1 MKNAEIQL
9 QSESSL
15 GDEDIEKLTNLA
27 EENRASIINAKK
39 AEQQR
44 KRRAEMKSSNPEIYE
59 NHLANRRVYQR
70 KRYEEMKN
78 AEIQLQ
84 SESSLGDE
92 DIEKLTNLAEEN
104 RASIINAKKAEQQ
117 RKRRAEMKSSNPEI
131 YENHLANRRD
141 YQRKR
146 YEEMKNAEIQLQSE
160 SSLGN
165 EDIEKL
171 TNLANKRRKLIH
183 ANTVYQQTNKQ
194 SRWVQ
199 VPQEW
204 DEEYPC
210 Q

>member
-1 MKNAEIQL
+1 
-9 QSESSL
+9 
-15 GDEDIEKLTNLA
+15 
-27 EENRASIINAKK
+27 
-39 AEQQR
+39 
-44 KRRAEMKSSNPEIYE
+44 
-59 NHLANRRVYQR
+59 
-70 KRYEEMKN
+70 
-78 AEIQLQ
+78 
-84 SESSLGDE
+84 
-92 DIEKLTNLAEEN
+92 
-104 RASIINAKKAEQQ
+104 
-117 RKRRAEMKSSNPEI
+117 MKSSNPEI

-146 YEEMKNAEIQLQSE
+146 YEEMKNAEIQLQSG
-160 SSLGN
+160 SSLGD

>member
-1 MKNAEIQL
+1 MDHQRKTTVNNKEN
-9 QSESSL
+9 
-15 GDEDIEKLTNLA
+15 DKLRKREFRANMS
-27 EENRASIINAKK
+27 EENRASINAKK

-59 NHLANRRVYQR
+59 NHLANQ
-70 KRYEEMKN
+70 
-78 AEIQLQ
+78 
-84 SESSLGDE
+84 
-92 DIEKLTNLAEEN
+92 
-104 RASIINAKKAEQQ
+104 
-117 RKRRAEMKSSNPEI
+117 
-131 YENHLANRRD
+131 RD

-160 SSLGN
+160 SSLGD

>member
-1 MKNAEIQL
+1 MDHQRKTTVNKEN
-9 QSESSL
+9 
-15 GDEDIEKLTNLA
+15 DKLRKREFRANMS
-27 EENRASIINAKK
+27 EENRASINAKK

-59 NHLANRRVYQR
+59 NY
-70 KRYEEMKN
+70 
-78 AEIQLQ
+78 
-84 SESSLGDE
+84 
-92 DIEKLTNLAEEN
+92 
-104 RASIINAKKAEQQ
+104 
-117 RKRRAEMKSSNPEI
+117 
-131 YENHLANRRD
+131 LANRRD

-183 ANTVYQQTNKQ
+183 ANTVYQHTNKQ

>member
-1 MKNAEIQL
+1 MDHQRKTTVNKEN
-9 QSESSL
+9 
-15 GDEDIEKLTNLA
+15 DKLRKREFRANMS
-27 EENRASIINAKK
+27 EENRAS
-39 AEQQR
+39 
-44 KRRAEMKSSNPEIYE
+44 
-59 NHLANRRVYQR
+59 
-70 KRYEEMKN
+70 
-78 AEIQLQ
+78 
-84 SESSLGDE
+84 
-92 DIEKLTNLAEEN
+92 
-104 RASIINAKKAEQQ
+104 INAKKAEQQ

>member
-1 MKNAEIQL
+1 MDHQRKTTVNKEN
-9 QSESSL
+9 
-15 GDEDIEKLTNLA
+15 DKLRKREFRANMS
-27 EENRASIINAKK
+27 EENRAS
-39 AEQQR
+39 
-44 KRRAEMKSSNPEIYE
+44 
-59 NHLANRRVYQR
+59 
-70 KRYEEMKN
+70 
-78 AEIQLQ
+78 
-84 SESSLGDE
+84 
-92 DIEKLTNLAEEN
+92 
-104 RASIINAKKAEQQ
+104 INAKKAEQQ

-160 SSLGN
+160 SSLGD

>member
-1 MKNAEIQL
+1 MDHRRKTTVDKEN
-9 QSESSL
+9 
-15 GDEDIEKLTNLA
+15 DKLRKREFRANMS
-27 EENRASIINAKK
+27 EENRAS
-39 AEQQR
+39 
-44 KRRAEMKSSNPEIYE
+44 
-59 NHLANRRVYQR
+59 
-70 KRYEEMKN
+70 
-78 AEIQLQ
+78 
-84 SESSLGDE
+84 
-92 DIEKLTNLAEEN
+92 
-104 RASIINAKKAEQQ
+104 INAKKAEQQ

-146 YEEMKNAEIQLQSE
+146 YEEMKNAEIQLLQSE
-160 SSLGN
+160 SSLGD

>member
-1 MKNAEIQL
+1 MDHQRKTTVNNKEN
-9 QSESSL
+9 
-15 GDEDIEKLTNLA
+15 DKLRKREFRANMS
-27 EENRASIINAKK
+27 EENRASINAKK

-59 NHLANRRVYQR
+59 NHLANQRDYQR

-92 DIEKLTNLAEEN
+92 DIEKLTNLA
-104 RASIINAKKAEQQ
+104 
-117 RKRRAEMKSSNPEI
+117 
-131 YENHLANRRD
+131 
-141 YQRKR
+141 
-146 YEEMKNAEIQLQSE
+146 
-160 SSLGN
+160 
-165 EDIEKL
+165 
-171 TNLANKRRKLIH
+171 NKRRKLIH
-183 ANTVYQQTNKQ
+183 ANKVYQQTNKQ

>member
-1 MKNAEIQL
+1 MDHQRKTTVNKEN
-9 QSESSL
+9 
-15 GDEDIEKLTNLA
+15 DKLRKREFRANMS
-27 EENRASIINAKK
+27 EENRASINA
-39 AEQQR
+39 R
-44 KRRAEMKSSNPEIYE
+44 
-59 NHLANRRVYQR
+59 
-70 KRYEEMKN
+70 
-78 AEIQLQ
+78 
-84 SESSLGDE
+84 
-92 DIEKLTNLAEEN
+92 
-104 RASIINAKKAEQQ
+104 KAEQQ

-160 SSLGN
+160 SSLGD

>member
-1 MKNAEIQL
+1 MDHQRKTTVDKEN
-9 QSESSL
+9 
-15 GDEDIEKLTNLA
+15 DKLRKREFRANMS
-27 EENRASIINAKK
+27 EENRAS
-39 AEQQR
+39 
-44 KRRAEMKSSNPEIYE
+44 
-59 NHLANRRVYQR
+59 
-70 KRYEEMKN
+70 
-78 AEIQLQ
+78 
-84 SESSLGDE
+84 
-92 DIEKLTNLAEEN
+92 
-104 RASIINAKKAEQQ
+104 INAKKAEQQ

-146 YEEMKNAEIQLQSE
+146 YEEMKNAEIQLLQSE
-160 SSLGN
+160 SSLGD

>member
-9 QSESSL
+9 QSETSL

-27 EENRASIINAKK
+27 EENRASINAKK

-59 NHLANRRVYQR
+59 NHLANQRDYQR

-92 DIEKLTNLAEEN
+92 DIEKLTNLA
-104 RASIINAKKAEQQ
+104 
-117 RKRRAEMKSSNPEI
+117 
-131 YENHLANRRD
+131 
-141 YQRKR
+141 
-146 YEEMKNAEIQLQSE
+146 
-160 SSLGN
+160 
-165 EDIEKL
+165 
-171 TNLANKRRKLIH
+171 NKRRKLIH
-183 ANTVYQQTNKQ
+183 ANKVYQQTNKQ

>member
-1 MKNAEIQL
+1 
-9 QSESSL
+9 
-15 GDEDIEKLTNLA
+15 
-27 EENRASIINAKK
+27 
-39 AEQQR
+39 
-44 KRRAEMKSSNPEIYE
+44 
-59 NHLANRRVYQR
+59 
-70 KRYEEMKN
+70 
-78 AEIQLQ
+78 
-84 SESSLGDE
+84 
-92 DIEKLTNLAEEN
+92 
-104 RASIINAKKAEQQ
+104 
-117 RKRRAEMKSSNPEI
+117 MKSSNPEI

-160 SSLGN
+160 SSLGD

>member
-1 MKNAEIQL
+1 MDHQRITTVDKEN
-9 QSESSL
+9 
-15 GDEDIEKLTNLA
+15 DKLRKREFRANMS
-27 EENRASIINAKK
+27 EENRAS
-39 AEQQR
+39 
-44 KRRAEMKSSNPEIYE
+44 
-59 NHLANRRVYQR
+59 
-70 KRYEEMKN
+70 
-78 AEIQLQ
+78 
-84 SESSLGDE
+84 
-92 DIEKLTNLAEEN
+92 
-104 RASIINAKKAEQQ
+104 INAKKAEQQ

-160 SSLGN
+160 SSLGD

>member
-1 MKNAEIQL
+1 MDHQRKTTVNKENDKSRKREFRADM
-9 QSESSL
+9 S
-15 GDEDIEKLTNLA
+15 
-27 EENRASIINAKK
+27 EENRASINAKK

-44 KRRAEMKSSNPEIYE
+44 KRRAEMKSSDPEIYE
-59 NHLANRRVYQR
+59 DHLANRRDYRR

-92 DIEKLTNLAEEN
+92 DIEKLTNLA
-104 RASIINAKKAEQQ
+104 
-117 RKRRAEMKSSNPEI
+117 
-131 YENHLANRRD
+131 
-141 YQRKR
+141 
-146 YEEMKNAEIQLQSE
+146 
-160 SSLGN
+160 
-165 EDIEKL
+165 
-171 TNLANKRRKLIH
+171 NKRRKHIH

-194 SRWVQ
+194 RRWVQ

>member
-1 MKNAEIQL
+1 MDHQRKTTVNKEN
-9 QSESSL
+9 
-15 GDEDIEKLTNLA
+15 DKLRKREFRANMS
-27 EENRASIINAKK
+27 EENRASINAKK

-59 NHLANRRVYQR
+59 NHLANQ
-70 KRYEEMKN
+70 
-78 AEIQLQ
+78 
-84 SESSLGDE
+84 
-92 DIEKLTNLAEEN
+92 
-104 RASIINAKKAEQQ
+104 
-117 RKRRAEMKSSNPEI
+117 
-131 YENHLANRRD
+131 RD

-160 SSLGN
+160 SSLGD

>member
-1 MKNAEIQL
+1 MDHQRKTTVNNKEN
-9 QSESSL
+9 
-15 GDEDIEKLTNLA
+15 DKLRKREFRANMS
-27 EENRASIINAKK
+27 EENRASINAKK

-92 DIEKLTNLAEEN
+92 DIEKLTNLA
-104 RASIINAKKAEQQ
+104 
-117 RKRRAEMKSSNPEI
+117 
-131 YENHLANRRD
+131 
-141 YQRKR
+141 
-146 YEEMKNAEIQLQSE
+146 
-160 SSLGN
+160 
-165 EDIEKL
+165 
-171 TNLANKRRKLIH
+171 NKRRKLIH
-183 ANTVYQQTNKQ
+183 ANKVYQQTNKQ

>member
-1 MKNAEIQL
+1 MDHQRKTTVNNKEN
-9 QSESSL
+9 
-15 GDEDIEKLTNLA
+15 DKLRKREFRANMS
-27 EENRASIINAKK
+27 EENRASINAKK

-59 NHLANRRVYQR
+59 NHLANQRDYQR

-84 SESSLGDE
+84 SETSLGDE

-104 RASIINAKKAEQQ
+104 RASINAKKAEQQ

-131 YENHLANRRD
+131 YENHLANQRD

-160 SSLGN
+160 TSLGD

-183 ANTVYQQTNKQ
+183 ANKVYQQTNKQ

>member
-1 MKNAEIQL
+1 MDHQRKTTVNKENDKSRKREFRADM
-9 QSESSL
+9 S
-15 GDEDIEKLTNLA
+15 
-27 EENRASIINAKK
+27 EENRAS
-39 AEQQR
+39 
-44 KRRAEMKSSNPEIYE
+44 
-59 NHLANRRVYQR
+59 
-70 KRYEEMKN
+70 
-78 AEIQLQ
+78 
-84 SESSLGDE
+84 
-92 DIEKLTNLAEEN
+92 
-104 RASIINAKKAEQQ
+104 INAKKAEQQ

-146 YEEMKNAEIQLQSE
+146 YEEMKNAEIQLLQSE
-160 SSLGN
+160 SSLGD

>member
-1 MKNAEIQL
+1 MDHQRKTTVNNKEN
-9 QSESSL
+9 
-15 GDEDIEKLTNLA
+15 DKLRKREFRANMS
-27 EENRASIINAKK
+27 EENRAS
-39 AEQQR
+39 
-44 KRRAEMKSSNPEIYE
+44 
-59 NHLANRRVYQR
+59 
-70 KRYEEMKN
+70 
-78 AEIQLQ
+78 
-84 SESSLGDE
+84 
-92 DIEKLTNLAEEN
+92 
-104 RASIINAKKAEQQ
+104 INAKKAEQQ

-160 SSLGN
+160 SSLGD

-183 ANTVYQQTNKQ
+183 ANKVYQQTNKQ